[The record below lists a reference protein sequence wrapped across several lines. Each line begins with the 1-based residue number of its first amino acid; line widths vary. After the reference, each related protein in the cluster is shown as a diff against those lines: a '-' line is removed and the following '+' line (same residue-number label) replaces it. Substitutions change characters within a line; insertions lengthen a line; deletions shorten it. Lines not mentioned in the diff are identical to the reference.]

1 MLPRAAILHLLKG
14 HGVVRLQAGIHI
26 VTPNKKLN
34 SGPLP
39 QYQALRQ
46 FQRGSYIHFFYEA
59 RTFIPH
65 KVRLAVSVCMQEV
78 SQCAG

>member
-1 MLPRAAILHLLKG
+1 MVWLLHEL
-14 HGVVRLQAGIHI
+14 VAVPVAQAGIHI

-46 FQRGSYIHFFYEA
+46 FQRGSYIHFFYEVQC
-59 RTFIPH
+59 PGLH
-65 KVRLAVSVCMQEV
+65 CLHW
-78 SQCAG
+78 QCARMSSTHLFICAQAP